1 MDNLVNNLDMIGAM
15 FLCLLVITFCI
26 CASVA
31 FVVSTIRWIRKG
43 KKPPCQHNLMVCD
56 YKKIYDDDFTVG
68 HQYLAACKKC
78 GKTNWVSANYLNEMS
93 QLGLYDKEA
102 PK

>member
-1 MDNLVNNLDMIGAM
+1 MDKLADITGAM
-15 FLCLLVITFCI
+15 IMGAIFTLCLCTSLVFIVGT
-26 CASVA
+26 A
-31 FVVSTIRWIRKG
+31 RWIRSS
-43 KKPPCQHNLMVCD
+43 KKPPCQHDLMVCD
-56 YKKIYDDDFTVG
+56 YKRTYDDDFIVG

-93 QLGLYDKEA
+93 NLGLYDKEE